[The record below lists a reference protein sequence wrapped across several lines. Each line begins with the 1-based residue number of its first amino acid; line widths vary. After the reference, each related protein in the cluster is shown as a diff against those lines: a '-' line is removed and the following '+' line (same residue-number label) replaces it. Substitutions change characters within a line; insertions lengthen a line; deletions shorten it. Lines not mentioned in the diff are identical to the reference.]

1 MFFAIYWAR
10 PDQSFRNASLV
21 FLAHLRSSSR
31 TMRQKTFW
39 ILAAVVTASA
49 VGLWIWHGQEVN
61 STPAHP
67 LTVETLRTRLDQSLP
82 VGSSRAL
89 VESYLD
95 SQSIPHSYL
104 DDFKFPSEGRVEI
117 ALIRGTSQSLFVRGD
132 IQIRF
137 RFDPSGRLLDYS
149 LQEFSTGP

>member
-1 MFFAIYWAR
+1 
-10 PDQSFRNASLV
+10 
-21 FLAHLRSSSR
+21 
-31 TMRQKTFW
+31 MRQKTFW
-39 ILAAVVTASA
+39 ILAAVVTAAA
-49 VGLWIWHGQEVN
+49 VSLWIWHWQKVN
-61 STPAHP
+61 STPTHP
-67 LTVETLRTRLDQSLP
+67 LTVEALRKKLDQSLP
-82 VGSSRAL
+82 VGSSRAA

-104 DDFKFPSEGRVEI
+104 DDSKFPSERRVEI

-149 LQEFSTGP
+149 LQELFTGP